1 MVVEDARHVDL
12 ESDIVDRGVNGPA
25 DFVVPGRGSLMVV
38 GLACGAHMGS
48 SRARPRS
55 PLYALSTDVDGTI
68 GSTAS
73 FGSAHPH
80 AALWYQHD
88 AARWHDARNSDA
100 CVSIVGPSALCGVR
114 DLS

>member
-1 MVVEDARHVDL
+1 MVRQTSSYQV
-12 ESDIVDRGVNGPA
+12 G
-25 DFVVPGRGSLMVV
+25 GSLMVV
-38 GLACGAHMGS
+38 GLASGAHMGS

-55 PLYALSTDVDGTI
+55 PLYAPSTDVDGTI
-68 GSTAS
+68 GFTAS

-80 AALWYQHD
+80 AAPWYQHTQLD
-88 AARWHDARNSDA
+88 GMTHAIAMLAYSDA